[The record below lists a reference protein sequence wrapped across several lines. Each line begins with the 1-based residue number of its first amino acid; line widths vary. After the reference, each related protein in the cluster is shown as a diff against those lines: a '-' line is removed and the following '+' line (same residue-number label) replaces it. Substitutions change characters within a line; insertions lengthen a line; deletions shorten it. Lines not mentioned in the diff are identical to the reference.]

1 MKNIRRYYSDVSSG
15 NVGKMLFVKEVFFN
29 LNLESIILFLLL
41 IGGFLFFSRESSVE
55 KEDVK
60 INLIII
66 TEVFFLESD
75 FFSLSVSSLLLRRFV
90 EGSDYIIVELVVFIL
105 ESRLLGFSSESRK
118 EEAEKYRRVKFF
130 SVRVKDKFRVRFLR
144 LYFL

>member
-118 EEAEKYRRVKFF
+118 GEAEK
-130 SVRVKDKFRVRFLR
+130 
-144 LYFL
+144 

>member
-1 MKNIRRYYSDVSSG
+1 MKNICRYYSDVSSG

-118 EEAEKYRRVKFF
+118 EEVEK
-130 SVRVKDKFRVRFLR
+130 
-144 LYFL
+144 

>member
-75 FFSLSVSSLLLRRFV
+75 FFSLSVSSLFLRRFV

-105 ESRLLGFSSESRK
+105 ESRFLGFSSESRK
-118 EEAEKYRRVKFF
+118 EEAEK
-130 SVRVKDKFRVRFLR
+130 
-144 LYFL
+144 

>member
-1 MKNIRRYYSDVSSG
+1 MKNIRRYYSDVSLG

-118 EEAEKYRRVKFF
+118 EEAEK
-130 SVRVKDKFRVRFLR
+130 
-144 LYFL
+144 

>member
-41 IGGFLFFSRESSVE
+41 IGGFLFFSRDSSVE

-118 EEAEKYRRVKFF
+118 EEAEK
-130 SVRVKDKFRVRFLR
+130 
-144 LYFL
+144 

>member
-1 MKNIRRYYSDVSSG
+1 MKNIRRYYSDVSFG

-75 FFSLSVSSLLLRRFV
+75 FFSLNVSSLLLRRFV

-118 EEAEKYRRVKFF
+118 EEAEK
-130 SVRVKDKFRVRFLR
+130 
-144 LYFL
+144 

>member
-105 ESRLLGFSSESRK
+105 ESRLLRFSSESRK
-118 EEAEKYRRVKFF
+118 EEVEK
-130 SVRVKDKFRVRFLR
+130 
-144 LYFL
+144 

>member
-15 NVGKMLFVKEVFFN
+15 NVGKILFVKEVFFN

-66 TEVFFLESD
+66 IEVFFLESD

-118 EEAEKYRRVKFF
+118 EEAEK
-130 SVRVKDKFRVRFLR
+130 
-144 LYFL
+144 

>member
-118 EEAEKYRRVKFF
+118 EEVEK
-130 SVRVKDKFRVRFLR
+130 
-144 LYFL
+144 

>member
-29 LNLESIILFLLL
+29 LNLENIILFLLL

-118 EEAEKYRRVKFF
+118 EEAEK
-130 SVRVKDKFRVRFLR
+130 
-144 LYFL
+144 

>member
-66 TEVFFLESD
+66 MEVFFLESD

-118 EEAEKYRRVKFF
+118 EEAEK
-130 SVRVKDKFRVRFLR
+130 
-144 LYFL
+144 

>member
-41 IGGFLFFSRESSVE
+41 IGGFLLFSRESSVE

-118 EEAEKYRRVKFF
+118 EEVEK
-130 SVRVKDKFRVRFLR
+130 
-144 LYFL
+144 

>member
-60 INLIII
+60 INFIII

-118 EEAEKYRRVKFF
+118 EEEEK
-130 SVRVKDKFRVRFLR
+130 
-144 LYFL
+144 

>member
-1 MKNIRRYYSDVSSG
+1 MKNIRCYYSDVSSG

-66 TEVFFLESD
+66 TEVFFLELD

-118 EEAEKYRRVKFF
+118 EEVEK
-130 SVRVKDKFRVRFLR
+130 
-144 LYFL
+144 

>member
-60 INLIII
+60 INFIII

-118 EEAEKYRRVKFF
+118 EEAEK
-130 SVRVKDKFRVRFLR
+130 
-144 LYFL
+144 

>member
-75 FFSLSVSSLLLRRFV
+75 FFSLSVSSLLLRRFM

-118 EEAEKYRRVKFF
+118 EEAEK
-130 SVRVKDKFRVRFLR
+130 
-144 LYFL
+144 

>member
-118 EEAEKYRRVKFF
+118 EEAEK
-130 SVRVKDKFRVRFLR
+130 
-144 LYFL
+144 